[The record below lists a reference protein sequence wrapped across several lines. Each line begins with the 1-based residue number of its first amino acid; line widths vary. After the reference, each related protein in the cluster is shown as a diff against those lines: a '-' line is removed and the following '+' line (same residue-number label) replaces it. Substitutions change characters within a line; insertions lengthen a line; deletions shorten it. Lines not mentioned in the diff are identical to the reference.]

1 MNSNTRLAISISN
14 FIVII
19 QNKFLSK
26 KANFSTKLFLLFMG
40 FVIGSLFGTFLPNFP
55 EKINSYSV
63 SIVLIIS
70 SIEVINCLVYS
81 SKQRH
86 SILRLLVETFS
97 QFLILLKIKFFLL
110 FKSISQEEKIINNLL
125 SEKTKNYFYRDINSF
140 KIGIMLGFFI
150 DAFKVG
156 S

>member
-19 QNKFLSK
+19 QNKFLTK

-40 FVIGSLFGTFLPNFP
+40 FVIGSLFGTFLSNFP
-55 EKINSYSV
+55 EKINSHSV
-63 SIVLIIS
+63 NIVLIIS
-70 SIEVINCLVYS
+70 SIEVTNCLVYS

-86 SILRLLVETFS
+86 SLLGLLLETAY
-97 QFLILLKIKFFLL
+97 QFLILLKIKFYLV
-110 FKSISQEEKIINNLL
+110 FKSISQKEKIRNNLL
-125 SEKTKNYFYRDINSF
+125 SEKKKNYFYRDINSF